1 MIKFGI
7 IQKYLYFCQR
17 NNTFYSFMKRICFVV
32 DSIFSIGGVQRVTA
46 VIAKGL
52 AKDNDVS
59 IVTFDKQDMQ
69 NTELYGLKEADI
81 TYRFV
86 SYPKIS
92 KINNFICKAYSWW
105 YLKIQLQAKWC
116 SDLYA
121 HSSFPSKLQNI
132 LLTELKQGQY
142 DVIIGVHAPL
152 AARLATLKRQLPSI
166 KCIGWL
172 HNSFEALFGEKSHY
186 YIGAKR
192 CRHYVYQFRKLDDVV
207 LLCYHDANNYHDYD
221 PKFKPTVIYNPL
233 TLVPAEASSG
243 TSKRFLAVGRFSHK
257 HKGFDLL
264 IKAFSIFAKNNKD
277 WNLDIVGE
285 GPEEKLYRELIKEH
299 NLEERIT
306 IHPFT
311 NNVQSFYSN
320 AQIYVLSSRW
330 EGFGLV
336 LVEAMAHGLPVIS
349 SDLPTSKEIMGD
361 FGMYFENG
369 NIEDLAQKLEDATHI
384 DWQEKSKKALA
395 IAQRFDIEN
404 IIKQWKEL
412 IE

>member
-1 MIKFGI
+1 
-7 IQKYLYFCQR
+7 
-17 NNTFYSFMKRICFVV
+17 MKKICFVV

-46 VIAKGL
+46 VFAKEL
-52 AKDNDVS
+52 AKENDVTIMAFDNPEEKNLS
-59 IVTFDKQDMQ
+59 IY
-69 NTELYGLKEADI
+69 ELNEANI
-81 TYRFV
+81 NYIFF
-86 SYPKIS
+86 SYPEVGKI
-92 KINNFICKAYSWW
+92 KNYICKAYSWW
-105 YLKIQLQAKWC
+105 YLKIQPQAKWC

-121 HSSFPSKLQNI
+121 HSSFPSELQNT

-152 AARLATLKRQLPSI
+152 AARLATLKKHLPGT

-172 HNSFEALFGEKSHY
+172 HNSYEALFGEKSHY

-192 CRHYVYQFRKLDDVV
+192 RRHYIYQFRKLDEVI
-207 LLCYHDANNYHDYD
+207 LLCNYDAKSYHDYD
-221 PKFKPTVIYNPL
+221 PRFKPTVIYNPL
-233 TLVPAEASSG
+233 TLIPAEISSG

-264 IKAFSIFAKNNKD
+264 IKAFSIFAKKNED
-277 WNLDIVGE
+277 WYLDIVGE
-285 GPEEKLYRELIKEH
+285 GPEEELYRELIQESE
-299 NLEERIT
+299 LEKRII

-311 NNVQSFYSN
+311 NNIQTYYSN

-336 LVEAMAHGLPVIS
+336 LVEAMAHGLPIIS

-361 FGMYFENG
+361 FGIYFENG
-369 NIEDLAQKLEDATHI
+369 NIEDLAQKLEEAIHI
-384 DWQEKSKKALA
+384 DWQEKSNEALN